1 MTPGQISIGLNT
13 DKTRQR
19 KGKSM
24 ATKANV
30 LIIGKHPTH
39 AGDVLRILASA
50 GHSGKSS
57 NTVQGAI
64 DLAESERFDVMLIGG
79 GVPQAEE
86 QEAVAAV
93 RKLIPDI
100 IVKRFYINDEIG
112 PIEIVEG
119 LLAEGPVR

>member
-1 MTPGQISIGLNT
+1 MT
-13 DKTRQR
+13 
-19 KGKSM
+19 
-24 ATKANV
+24 TKANV
-30 LIIGKHPTH
+30 LIIGKQPTH
-39 AGDVLRILASA
+39 AGDVLGILASA
-50 GHSGKSS
+50 GYSGKSS

-86 QEAVAAV
+86 QEAVTAV

>member
-1 MTPGQISIGLNT
+1 MT
-13 DKTRQR
+13 
-19 KGKSM
+19 
-24 ATKANV
+24 AKANV

-39 AGDVLRILASA
+39 AQDVLGILATA

-57 NTVQGAI
+57 NTAQGAI

-86 QEAVAAV
+86 QEAVAAI
-93 RKLIPDI
+93 RKLLPEIK
-100 IVKRFYINDEIG
+100 VKRFFMNDEIG

-119 LLAEGPVR
+119 LMAERRW

>member
-1 MTPGQISIGLNT
+1 
-13 DKTRQR
+13 
-19 KGKSM
+19 M
-24 ATKANV
+24 AAKANV

-39 AGDVLRILASA
+39 AGDVLGILATA

-57 NTVQGAI
+57 HTVQGAI
-64 DLAESERFDVMLIGG
+64 DLAESERFDVLLIGG

-93 RKLIPDI
+93 RGLLPDVKI
-100 IVKRFYINDEIG
+100 KRFFMQDEIG

-119 LLAEGPVR
+119 LMAERTPAGE

>member
-1 MTPGQISIGLNT
+1 MT
-13 DKTRQR
+13 
-19 KGKSM
+19 
-24 ATKANV
+24 TKANG

-39 AGDVLRILASA
+39 AGDVLGILTSA

-57 NTVQGAI
+57 NAVQGAI

-79 GVPQAEE
+79 GVPQVEE

>member
-1 MTPGQISIGLNT
+1 MT
-13 DKTRQR
+13 
-19 KGKSM
+19 
-24 ATKANV
+24 TKANV
-30 LIIGKHPTH
+30 LIMGKHPNH
-39 AGDVLRILASA
+39 AGDVLGILASA

>member
-1 MTPGQISIGLNT
+1 MHDGSI
-13 DKTRQR
+13 
-19 KGKSM
+19 
-24 ATKANV
+24 AT
-30 LIIGKHPTH
+30 LE
-39 AGDVLRILASA
+39 DVI
-50 GHSGKSS
+50 
-57 NTVQGAI
+57 
-64 DLAESERFDVMLIGG
+64 EG

-93 RKLIPDI
+93 KKLIPDI